1 MKIGIDID
9 GVLNSQYY
17 FCIDYGTKFCSELR
31 KYKIENINAIDTTDM
46 FLWGEDIAHQ
56 FWNQYRK
63 DLVINLPAKPF
74 ASEVIKKLKDEK
86 HEIYI
91 ITARKNN
98 DEWFSE
104 TLKKDVEGITK
115 KWLENNKIDYDEIFF
130 DIKDKGE
137 CCKKHHIDIMIE
149 DDPINIRKLINK
161 TNIMIFDYPY
171 NRNEEF
177 RNLIRVYSWYDI
189 YNKIKERK

>member
-1 MKIGIDID
+1 MP
-9 GVLNSQYY
+9 Q
-17 FCIDYGTKFCSELR
+17 
-31 KYKIENINAIDTTDM
+31 KY
-46 FLWGEDIAHQ
+46 
-56 FWNQYRK
+56 
-63 DLVINLPAKPF
+63 
-74 ASEVIKKLKDEK
+74 EK

-137 CCKKHHIDIMIE
+137 CCKKHHIDVMIE

-161 TNIMIFDYPY
+161 TNIIIFDYPY

-177 RNLIRVYSWYDI
+177 RNLIRVHSWYDI